1 MCGRAYFTYNAGEL
15 YFEFLNRKPLDGSDL
30 SLKPSPTQLASTLRT
45 VEGTADSTT
54 YIFMKVTTE

>member
-1 MCGRAYFTYNAGEL
+1 ML
-15 YFEFLNRKPLDGSDL
+15 SLSSIVVPLDGSDL
-30 SLKPSPTQLASTLRT
+30 SLKPSPTQLATTLRT